1 MGSTLYDL
9 TGDYLKLLEYAEFE
23 EDPQV
28 IEDTMNS
35 IEGEIEEKADAYAAV
50 LTQLNGQ
57 ADILKGE
64 IDRLKA
70 RRDTLTRNCDRI
82 KNHLYNAMK
91 AMDKQK
97 IKTTLHTF
105 TIAKN
110 GGKLPVILNDGIR
123 VEDLPDVLCRREPNM
138 EKIRKTLEEGNT
150 LWAHYGERGESLR
163 IK

>member
-9 TGDYLKLLEYAEFE
+9 TGDYLKLLEMAEYE
-23 EDPQV
+23 DDPQAL
-28 IEDTMNS
+28 EDTMQA
-35 IEGEIEEKADAYAAV
+35 IEGEIEDKADAYAAV
-50 LTQLNGQ
+50 LTQLNGD

-70 RRDTLTRNCDRI
+70 RRDALNRNADRI

-105 TIAKN
+105 TISKN

-150 LWAHYGERGESLR
+150 LWAHYGEKGEHLSIR
-163 IK
+163 